1 MKQMD
6 EFTIEQAKITKNFLT
21 LMLGTYK
28 NEMSKVRLAE
38 KNDYVEKLE
47 KLKMLFP
54 EILDNTQFSKISLN
68 IN

>member
-54 EILDNTQFSKISLN
+54 DIFEE
-68 IN
+68 